1 MENIGQKNLLRPATA
16 KLVAR
21 LLVPLLDSG
30 VVGGDEYSLITS
42 NLNHLAKHGT
52 PSPAIQPKL
61 IDPQEAAELLAISY
75 SQFRALEKEGAFP
88 FRRRMV
94 GGKTVRYLN
103 LDIINY
109 MLTESEVAVEE
120 A

>member
-1 MENIGQKNLLRPATA
+1 MNCTTTPKLRPATA

-21 LLVPLLDSG
+21 LLAPLLDSG
-30 VVGGDEYSLITS
+30 VVSGDEYSLITS

-52 PSPAIQPKL
+52 PAPAIQPKL
-61 IDPQEAAELLAISY
+61 IDPQEAAALLSISY

-88 FRRRMV
+88 FSRRMV

-109 MLTESEVAVEE
+109 MLVETKVANEE